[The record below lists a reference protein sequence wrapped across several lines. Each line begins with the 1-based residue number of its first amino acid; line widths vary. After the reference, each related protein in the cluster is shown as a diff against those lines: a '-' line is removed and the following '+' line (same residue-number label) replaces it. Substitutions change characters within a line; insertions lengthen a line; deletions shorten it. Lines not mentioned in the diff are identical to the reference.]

1 MEEVVY
7 LLNPWVT
14 VAVASILGALT
25 FMALRQQ
32 LSNKGNWLL
41 LGGVGAVAGGVG
53 SSLLTA
59 PLGYCMFQEG
69 QKTTDLIV
77 GWLLVLLGAGLF
89 IFGSWTILSRWLQKL
104 PVIPHGEH
112 VAGAF
117 HGRFAFLNAL
127 LVLSPTLVILVFFVY
142 VPMFD
147 TLRLSTLLAKF
158 GTPRTKFVCVANF
171 SSLITDSSYHM
182 NLTLSFV
189 FALGIILLAMSSAL
203 LIATMLNQNIRGATI
218 YRTLLIW
225 PYAISPVVTGAIF
238 RLLFSQE
245 SGLINYGLDS
255 LFGIKVAWLTTVN
268 PARFSVIMASVWNI
282 IGFNILFYIAGL
294 QNVPKDV
301 IEAAAIDGANA
312 FQRFWRITFPLL
324 SPFTFF
330 LVVTNTV
337 YAFFDTF
344 GLIFVM
350 TRGGPTESTF
360 TAMFRVYVLGILGND
375 IGKSTAQ
382 SLILF
387 LIVVV
392 ITVIQF
398 RVGNRTVQYGNY

>member
-1 MEEVVY
+1 MENIGY
-7 LLNPWVT
+7 LVNPWLT
-14 VAVASILGALT
+14 VAIASLVGSITLLG
-25 FMALRQQ
+25 LRWQ
-32 LSNKGNWLL
+32 LGRGNWLVIGL
-41 LGGVGAVAGGVG
+41 VGAFAAGLG
-53 SSLLTA
+53 STLLTA

-69 QKTTDLIV
+69 QKTADMVTGWILV
-77 GWLLVLLGAGLF
+77 GLGAGLF
-89 IFGSWTILSRWLQKL
+89 ILVSWILMSRWVQRL
-104 PVIPHGEH
+104 PLFPRAEH

-127 LVLSPTLVILVFFVY
+127 LVLSPTLLVLIFFVY
-142 VPMFD
+142 IPMFD

-158 GTPRTKFVCVANF
+158 GTPRTRFVCVANF
-171 SSLITDSSYHM
+171 STLLTDSGYHM
-182 NLTLSFV
+182 NLILSFA
-189 FALGIILLAMSSAL
+189 FSGGIILLAMSSAL
-203 LIATMLNQNIRGATI
+203 LIATMLNQNIRGANI
-218 YRTLLIW
+218 YRSLLIW

-238 RLLFSQE
+238 RLLFGQE

-255 LFGIKVAWLTTVN
+255 LFGMKVAWLTTVN

-294 QNVPKDV
+294 QNIPKDV

-312 FQRFWRITFPLL
+312 FQRFWRVTFPLL

-344 GLIFVM
+344 GLIFVL

-360 TAMFRVYVLGILGND
+360 TAMFRVYVTGILGND
-375 IGKSTAQ
+375 IGKATAQ
-382 SLILF
+382 SLVLF
-387 LIVVV
+387 LIVVI
-392 ITVIQF
+392 ITIVQF
-398 RVGNRTVQYGNY
+398 RIGNRTVQYGNY

>member
-1 MEEVVY
+1 MEDIVY
-7 LLNPWVT
+7 LMNPWLT
-14 VAVASILGALT
+14 VAVASLIGFITLLG
-25 FMALRQQ
+25 LRWQ
-32 LSNKGNWLL
+32 LGKGNWLVIGL
-41 LGGVGAVAGGVG
+41 VGAFVAGLG
-53 SSLLTA
+53 STLLTA

-69 QKTTDLIV
+69 QKTADIV
-77 GWLLVLLGAGLF
+77 MGWILVGIGAGLF
-89 IFGSWTILSRWLQKL
+89 ILVSWILMSRWVQQL
-104 PVIPHGEH
+104 PLFPRAEH

-127 LVLSPTLVILVFFVY
+127 LVLSPTILVLIFFVY

-158 GTPRTKFVCVANF
+158 GTPRTRFVCVANF
-171 SSLITDSSYHM
+171 STLLTDSGYHM
-182 NLTLSFV
+182 NLILSFA
-189 FALGIILLAMSSAL
+189 FSGGIILLAMSSAL
-203 LIATMLNQNIRGATI
+203 LIATMLNQNIRGANI
-218 YRTLLIW
+218 YRSLLIW

-238 RLLFSQE
+238 RLLFGQE
-245 SGLINYGLDS
+245 SGLINYGLDT
-255 LFGIKVAWLTTVN
+255 LFGYKVAWLTTVN

-294 QNVPKDV
+294 QNIPKDV

-312 FQRFWRITFPLL
+312 FQRFWRVTFPLL

-344 GLIFVM
+344 GLIFVL

-360 TAMFRVYVLGILGND
+360 TAMFRVYVTGILGND
-375 IGKSTAQ
+375 IGKATAQ
-382 SLILF
+382 SLVLF
-387 LIVVV
+387 LIVVI
-392 ITVIQF
+392 ITVVQF
-398 RVGNRTVQYGNY
+398 RIGNRTVQYGNY

>member
-1 MEEVVY
+1 MENIGY
-7 LLNPWVT
+7 LVNPWLT
-14 VAVASILGALT
+14 VAIASLVGSITLLG
-25 FMALRQQ
+25 LRWQ
-32 LSNKGNWLL
+32 LGRGNWLVIGL
-41 LGGVGAVAGGVG
+41 VGAFAAGLG
-53 SSLLTA
+53 STLLTA

-69 QKTTDLIV
+69 QKTADMVMGWILV
-77 GWLLVLLGAGLF
+77 GLGAGLF
-89 IFGSWTILSRWLQKL
+89 ILVSWILMSRWVQRL
-104 PVIPHGEH
+104 PLFPRAEH

-127 LVLSPTLVILVFFVY
+127 LVLSPTLLVLIFFVY
-142 VPMFD
+142 IPMFD

-158 GTPRTKFVCVANF
+158 GTPRTRFVCVANF
-171 SSLITDSSYHM
+171 STLLTDSGYHM
-182 NLTLSFV
+182 NLILSFA
-189 FALGIILLAMSSAL
+189 FSGGIILLAMSSAL
-203 LIATMLNQNIRGATI
+203 LIATMLNQNIRGANI
-218 YRTLLIW
+218 YRSLLIW

-238 RLLFSQE
+238 RLLFGQE

-255 LFGIKVAWLTTVN
+255 LFGMKVAWLTTVN

-294 QNVPKDV
+294 QNIPKDV

-312 FQRFWRITFPLL
+312 FQRFWRVTFPLL

-344 GLIFVM
+344 GLIFVL

-360 TAMFRVYVLGILGND
+360 TAMFRVYVTGILGND
-375 IGKSTAQ
+375 IGKATAQ
-382 SLILF
+382 SLVLF
-387 LIVVV
+387 LIVVI
-392 ITVIQF
+392 ITIVQF
-398 RVGNRTVQYGNY
+398 RIGNRTVQYGNY